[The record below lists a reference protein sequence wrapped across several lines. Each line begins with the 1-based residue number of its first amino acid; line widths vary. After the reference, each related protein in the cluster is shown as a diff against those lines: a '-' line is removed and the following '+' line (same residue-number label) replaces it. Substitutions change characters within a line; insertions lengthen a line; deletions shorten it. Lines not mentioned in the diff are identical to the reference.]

1 MKDSMVTITLFISLL
16 LIRATKA
23 MFTFH
28 LLTLCTSFYL
38 SRQKKHSIIYLWEVY
53 CNSTGSHGEQ

>member
-28 LLTLCTSFYL
+28 LLTTVYKLLFVPTKETFDYL
-38 SRQKKHSIIYLWEVY
+38 FV
-53 CNSTGSHGEQ
+53 GSLL